1 MTNGVIDNTDAG
13 SIKRTILW
21 QYEHAPHIREMLL
34 SFHDFFKAS
43 TTDLYDRLPIE
54 LNLSDENIGD
64 YGLSVWGDI
73 LGVRRPILTY
83 RLQGAS
89 EETSQPMSR
98 ELYRKIL
105 LGRLRLSERDASVPS
120 YIEFVT
126 FVFNGN
132 VSVVDGIDM
141 SISFIENGELNDEE
155 YAAISQCPDVVFM
168 LPSGVRDNE
177 HSNSKMFVLDGQE
190 DETEFS
196 TGGLDQSGFNWRL
209 TPKGNWR

>member
-13 SIKRTILW
+13 NIKRTILW
-21 QYEHAPHIREMLL
+21 QYEHAPHIREILL

-43 TTDLYDRLPIE
+43 TTDLYDRLPTE
-54 LNLSDENIGD
+54 LNLADENIGD

-83 RLQGAS
+83 RLPGAS
-89 EETSQPMSR
+89 EETSQSMSR

-105 LGRLRLSERDASVPS
+105 LGRLRLSERDASVPA

-141 SISFIENGELNDEE
+141 SISFIENGELSDEE

-177 HSNSKMFVLDGQE
+177 HSDSKMFVLDGQQNE
-190 DETEFS
+190 DGFS
-196 TGGLDQSGFNWRL
+196 TGGLDESGFNWRL